1 MANNTPKSSNNKVR
15 DSLQNIPND
24 LFDADPN
31 IDVKVKLV
39 QDQYTRDPLKLALM
53 IKKMLNGQK

>member
-1 MANNTPKSSNNKVR
+1 MAKDIPKSSNKPIR
-15 DSLQNIPND
+15 KPLQNIPDD

-31 IDVKVKLV
+31 IGIKVKLV

-53 IKKMLNGQK
+53 IKRMLNGQK